1 MNFISKSSGN
11 ETNFSEVED
20 PITFINNIESN
31 KITLEQANA
40 SQEDFNE
47 YLKLIQRGRKT
58 EEQKN
63 PLSNINRIFNGRND
77 SIKFVEEYDSMILES
92 KRNAAEMERK
102 RLKILTPKQMLQR
115 LPIALAQVKAGNN
128 SENLLNEIRQIVY
141 SLYQSKE
148 ITKKVY
154 NNIIK
159 SIQI

>member
-20 PITFINNIESN
+20 PITFVNNIESN
-31 KITLEQANA
+31 KITLEQAKA

-77 SIKFVEEYDSMILES
+77 SIKFVEEYDSIVLES
-92 KRNAAEMERK
+92 KRNAAETERK
-102 RLKILTPKQMLQR
+102 RLKYQ
-115 LPIALAQVKAGNN
+115 
-128 SENLLNEIRQIVY
+128 LLNA
-141 SLYQSKE
+141 SK
-148 ITKKVY
+148 IT
-154 NNIIK
+154 NSSCISK
-159 SIQI
+159 SRR

>member
-115 LPIALAQVKAGNN
+115 VPIALEQVKAGDN
-128 SENLLNEIRQIVY
+128 SESLLNEIRQIAY
-141 SLYQSKE
+141 SLYQ
-148 ITKKVY
+148 
-154 NNIIK
+154 
-159 SIQI
+159 

>member
-20 PITFINNIESN
+20 PITFVNNIESN
-31 KITLEQANA
+31 KITLEQAKA

-115 LPIALAQVKAGNN
+115 LPIALEQVKAGDN
-128 SENLLNEIRQIVY
+128 SESLLNEIRQIAY
-141 SLYQSKE
+141 SLYQ
-148 ITKKVY
+148 
-154 NNIIK
+154 
-159 SIQI
+159 

>member
-11 ETNFSEVED
+11 ETNFSVVED

-115 LPIALAQVKAGNN
+115 LPIALEQVKAGDN
-128 SENLLNEIRQIVY
+128 SESLLNEIRQIAY
-141 SLYQSKE
+141 SLYQ
-148 ITKKVY
+148 
-154 NNIIK
+154 
-159 SIQI
+159 

>member
-115 LPIALAQVKAGNN
+115 LPIALEQVKAGDN
-128 SENLLNEIRQIVY
+128 SESLLNEIRQIAY
-141 SLYQSKE
+141 SLYQ
-148 ITKKVY
+148 
-154 NNIIK
+154 
-159 SIQI
+159 

>member
-20 PITFINNIESN
+20 PITFVNNIESN

-115 LPIALAQVKAGNN
+115 LPIALAQVKAGDN
-128 SENLLNEIRQIVY
+128 SESLLNEIRQIAY
-141 SLYQSKE
+141 SLYQ
-148 ITKKVY
+148 
-154 NNIIK
+154 
-159 SIQI
+159 

>member
-115 LPIALAQVKAGNN
+115 LPIAFEQVKAGDN
-128 SENLLNEIRQIVY
+128 SESLLNEIRQIAY
-141 SLYQSKE
+141 SLYQ
-148 ITKKVY
+148 
-154 NNIIK
+154 
-159 SIQI
+159 